1 MKKKSP
7 GPVNMGSVLAN
18 ALKSLSQPQILDF
31 VRIDGLWEEIVG
43 RRLWR
48 VSRPAELR
56 RGTLTIWVTEPVW
69 VDSMMY
75 MKSRI
80 ISQVNEAMGQHT
92 VSGLKIVQKSGIFR
106 PAPGEPEKEEDQPPL
121 DMGPDEEIDPALD
134 GIDDSQL
141 RSTFK
146 RVILKDKGLKSKR
159 PRH

>member
-1 MKKKSP
+1 
-7 GPVNMGSVLAN
+7 MGSVLAN
-18 ALKSLSQPQILDF
+18 ALQSLSQPQILEF
-31 VRIDGLWEEIVG
+31 ARIDALWEQIVG

-48 VSRPAELR
+48 VSRPTELR

-80 ISQVNEAMGQHT
+80 ISQVNEAMGRHT
-92 VSGLKIVQKSGIFR
+92 VSNLKIVQKSGIFR
-106 PAPGEPEKEEDQPPL
+106 QPPGELKKVEDEPPL
-121 DMGPDEEIDPALD
+121 DMEPDEEIDPALEE
-134 GIDDSQL
+134 IDDSQL